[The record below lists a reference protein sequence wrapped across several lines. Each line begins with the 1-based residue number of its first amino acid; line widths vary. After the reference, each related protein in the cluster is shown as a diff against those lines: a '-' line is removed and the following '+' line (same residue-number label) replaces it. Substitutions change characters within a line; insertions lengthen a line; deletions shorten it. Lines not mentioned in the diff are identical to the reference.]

1 MRESKERTRVRIYY
15 ILLLLSHLEK
25 QACSTTRGQRDT
37 HDTHTRPTHIRRVGG
52 RCALSVYTLHSASA
66 KFICSGTLST
76 LSDHS
81 TLTEGSRYKLA
92 RTRMMLTDD

>member
-1 MRESKERTRVRIYY
+1 MRESKERTQSHPRGNVRIYY

-37 HDTHTRPTHIRRVGG
+37 HETTHTTYAYRVGG

-76 LSDHS
+76 LDAWFS
-81 TLTEGSRYKLA
+81 KKPLA
-92 RTRMMLTDD
+92 FELLLM